1 MDTTTFER
9 QLFLAG
15 RRPELAQLDPYNPQQ
30 PRQPGSTLSLT
41 NLLRTVGIEPERT
54 CKMHNAGND
63 AFMALTALQLL
74 LEPSTKINELRP
86 RSGTPNVRR
95 SVVGTSLGMAASLR
109 NLSASPTAAKFNTPN
124 ATGTLPS
131 MPRPHSI
138 ARDLSE
144 WGVRQSGYATA
155 TARNGVGAGLGAGA
169 SLPPSGQHRRGRS
182 QPQPQPQQGK
192 DVQSAMEQL
201 LL

>member
-1 MDTTTFER
+1 
-9 QLFLAG
+9 
-15 RRPELAQLDPYNPQQ
+15 
-30 PRQPGSTLSLT
+30 
-41 NLLRTVGIEPERT
+41 
-54 CKMHNAGND
+54 
-63 AFMALTALQLL
+63 MALTALQVL

-95 SVVGTSLGMAASLR
+95 SVVGTSMGMAASLR
-109 NLSASPTAAKFNTPN
+109 NLSASPTAAKFNT
-124 ATGTLPS
+124 TSTIGGLS
-131 MPRPHSI
+131 SKPRPHSI
-138 ARDLSE
+138 AKDLSE

-155 TARNGVGAGLGAGA
+155 VARNGVGAGVGGGV

-182 QPQPQPQQGK
+182 AGQPQPQQGK